1 MLMRRQAWIVFAA
14 ALALAACEEET
25 DGGPDA
31 GTDAATQGD
40 AGGGDAMDAGGGGD
54 EDAATGEDDA
64 GTGEGDAG
72 TGEPDA
78 STSDSGMSDSGM
90 SDSGMSDSGVPTVP
104 GPCGAAPIT
113 IQENCEAFTACGGT
127 ITADDFCYKGICIE
141 ERELLEPFSDCP
153 GVSIETAAGLMAGRV
168 SILTETHL
176 RRQTAGYVDGTLAV
190 PSFCAAV
197 AGMSCVQL
205 GETIEEMLP
214 GGTASCVADGLICRC
229 DVRFD
234 MNVDE
239 TQPFSVDTDTGVLTI
254 GTGASERTYDYCVD
268 ETEGSLR
275 FRETTSGADFLEPG
289 IQTLVPSSS

>member
-1 MLMRRQAWIVFAA
+1 
-14 ALALAACEEET
+14 
-25 DGGPDA
+25 
-31 GTDAATQGD
+31 
-40 AGGGDAMDAGGGGD
+40 MDAGGDD

-64 GTGEGDAG
+64 GTGEDDAG

-78 STSDSGMSDSGM
+78 STPDSGM

-104 GPCGAAPIT
+104 GPCEAAPIT
-113 IQENCEAFTACGGT
+113 IQQDCDPFTACGGT

-205 GETIEEMLP
+205 GATIEEMLP

-229 DVRFD
+229 DIRFD
-234 MNVDE
+234 MSVDE
-239 TQPFSVDTDTGVLTI
+239 TQPFSADTDTGVLTI

-268 ETEGSLR
+268 ETVLPLAASSTASTRSVTDTGVSL
-275 FRETTSGADFLEPG
+275 SV
-289 IQTLVPSSS
+289 IVPSPSCP